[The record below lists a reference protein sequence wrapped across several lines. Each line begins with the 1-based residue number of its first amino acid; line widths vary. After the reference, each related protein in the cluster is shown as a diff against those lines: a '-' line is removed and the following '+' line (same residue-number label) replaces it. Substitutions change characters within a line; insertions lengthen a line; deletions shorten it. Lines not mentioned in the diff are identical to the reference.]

1 MTLAIYPGSF
11 DPMTNG
17 HIDVVLRAARTFEEV
32 VIAPVQ
38 TNNKSSK
45 LFDTEERVELI
56 REALRDVPNI
66 RVQSYTGLTVHFAA
80 QIGASVIIRGLRLV
94 SDYEYELQLAQ
105 NNASQ
110 NPNIETCCLVTSP
123 SVSYISSSMVKD
135 IAKWGG
141 DISRMVP
148 SNIAVA
154 VYKAFNVEMP
164 KAAYTLTNSNGK
176 H

>member
-1 MTLAIYPGSF
+1 MTLALYPGSF
-11 DPMTNG
+11 DPMTYG
-17 HIDVVLRAARTFEEV
+17 HIDVVLRAVSVFGEL

-38 TNNKSSK
+38 TSSKTSK
-45 LFDTEERVELI
+45 LFSSEEREELI
-56 REALRDVPNI
+56 REALAGVPNI
-66 RVQSYTGLTVHFAA
+66 RVQSYTGLTVNFAA
-80 QIGASVIIRGLRLV
+80 EIGAKVIVRGLRLV

-123 SVSYISSSMVKD
+123 NVSFISSTMVKD

-141 DISRMVP
+141 DITKMVP
-148 SNIAVA
+148 PNIAKA
-154 VYKAFNVEMP
+154 VYGAFGVEP
-164 KAAYTLTNSNGK
+164 KISHAVLANGNGK